1 MLTKKQKNL
10 LIFINKK
17 IRSTGISPSYEEM
30 KNSLNLKSKSG
41 IHRLISALEE
51 RGFVKRLA
59 HKARALEVVKLPENA
74 SANDIFNSFT
84 PSVIKGGLDK
94 SKSNSSKVSVLG
106 SIAAGTPI
114 EAIQHEVDKIA
125 LPDDLQKNGEYF
137 GLKVKG
143 DSMIEAGIN
152 DGDTVIIKKTST
164 ADTGQIVVVLIDE
177 QEATLKRIR
186 KKGNTIALEA
196 ANKNYDT
203 KIYASNRIKI
213 QGTYNLKFKFIFRS
227 LFICIFYSKKK
238 FSFILSSQ

>member
-10 LIFINKK
+10 LIYINKK
-17 IRSTGISPSYEEM
+17 IRSSGISPSYEEM

-84 PSVIKGGLDK
+84 PSIIKGGLDK
-94 SKSNSSKVSVLG
+94 TEGKSSKVSVLG

-114 EAIQHEVDKIA
+114 EAIQQEVDKVV
-125 LPDDLQKNGEYF
+125 LPSDLQNNGEHF

-143 DSMIEAGIN
+143 DSMIEAGIH
-152 DGDTVIIKKTST
+152 DGDTVIIKKSST
-164 ADTGQIVVVLIDE
+164 ADNGEIAVVLIDDE
-177 QEATLKRIR
+177 EATLKRIR
-186 KKGNTIALEA
+186 KKGKTIALEA
-196 ANKNYDT
+196 ANKNYGT

-213 QGTYNLKFKFIFRS
+213 QGKLISLYRKFH
-227 LFICIFYSKKK
+227 
-238 FSFILSSQ
+238 